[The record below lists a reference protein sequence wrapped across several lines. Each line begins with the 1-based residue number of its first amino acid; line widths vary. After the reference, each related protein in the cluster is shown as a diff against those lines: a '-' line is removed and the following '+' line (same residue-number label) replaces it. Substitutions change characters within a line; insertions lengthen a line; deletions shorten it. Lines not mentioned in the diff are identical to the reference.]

1 MHNKKHQKRQARKK
15 TVLLAI
21 LTIFLGLGVTTSW
34 YLLLLSDTIKPVA
47 DQEPATVV
55 NLTAS
60 EKKTATEMDQLLKKS
75 KYIGTIYVRKNNRII
90 LEKTYGYAD
99 KETNQPNSLSLDYQ
113 IGSIQKAMTALLIL
127 KQIEQKKISFT
138 TPLATFYPQIPGSQ
152 SITIH
157 DLLTMRSGLHK
168 TEQPSVPL
176 TDRDIVQFTVEH
188 LKWTDYQTYHYE
200 PLNFTLLAGILMQ
213 LTNKSYEE
221 LLSDS
226 LIKPLQLQ
234 HTDFYENVKN
244 SPQHAKSYQMSADDD
259 YWKELDEN
267 ETAIHNEL
275 GTGNI
280 SMNTYDL
287 AAFFT
292 KVLSGQLIPKK
303 LLFSLWQNNQLKHPY
318 SGGVYSG
325 ADYILAQ
332 GNINRFHS
340 VVAMTKDT
348 KNAIVMQ
355 SNIQSDT
362 KIKPGAVAIRNQ
374 LYEIL
379 TGKKLPS

>member
-1 MHNKKHQKRQARKK
+1 MHTIKHQKKQARKK
-15 TVLLAI
+15 TILLSI
-21 LTIFLGLGVTTSW
+21 LTLLLGLGVATSW
-34 YLLLLSDTIKPVA
+34 YLLLLSDTIKPVT
-47 DQEPATVV
+47 DSEPTTVV
-55 NLTAS
+55 KLTDS
-60 EKKTATEMDQLLKKS
+60 EEKTVTQMDQFLKKS
-75 KYIGTIYVRKNNRII
+75 DYIGTIYVRKNNRII
-90 LEKTYGYAD
+90 LEKTYGYAN
-99 KETNQPNSLSLDYQ
+99 KETNQLNSLSLDYQ

-152 SITIH
+152 TITIH
-157 DLLTMRSGLHK
+157 DLLVMRSGLHK
-168 TEQPSVPL
+168 TEQPSLPL
-176 TDRDIVQFTVEH
+176 NDRDIVEFTVEH

-221 LLSDS
+221 LLSES
-226 LIKPLQLQ
+226 LIQPLQLH

-244 SPQHAKSYQMSADDD
+244 SPQHAKSYQMTADDD
-259 YWKELDEN
+259 YWKALDEN

-292 KVLSGQLIPKK
+292 KVLSGELISKK
-303 LLFSLWQNNQLKHPY
+303 LLFSLWQNNQLKNPY

-325 ADYILAQ
+325 KDYILAQ

-374 LYEIL
+374 LYEML